1 MAKILKAKRNFNFY
15 IEDFMEYC
23 KLKGLSRKTMKSYE
37 SSLLLFS
44 KYIEE
49 EYQLSKVEEIKL
61 THAKEYVKFTKDR
74 GKYSYVSDDKT
85 VAINNP
91 SVRKDFGK
99 TVSPST
105 INNYIRNL
113 KVFFTWA
120 VDNKIIKFSP
130 MDKVQFIKVK
140 RKPKDNISDS
150 DFTTL
155 IKVLDVTKYYE
166 YRNYVVIQL
175 IMDTGMRLGETLSL
189 TIDDIDLDRRVVLI
203 PSYITKSMKERYV
216 FFSNT
221 MCGIL
226 RRWLQ
231 FKDRY
236 IDNDVLIFPTTRG
249 TKLGIPHFERNFRI
263 YKERAGLSQNVTPHS
278 LRNNFAKRCLMSG
291 MDIYTLSRILG
302 HSSVT
307 VTEKAYLDLTVTD
320 IRKNYQRFSPLE
332 NMQKR

>member
-1 MAKILKAKRNFNFY
+1 MVKILKAKRDFKFY
-15 IEDFMEYC
+15 IEDFMEHC
-23 KLKGLSRKTMKSYE
+23 NLKGLSRKTMKSYE
-37 SSLLLFS
+37 CSLLLFS
-44 KYIEE
+44 KYVEE
-49 EYQLSKVEEIKL
+49 EFQLSKVQDIKL
-61 THAKEYVKFTKDR
+61 LHVNEYVKFTTER
-74 GKYSYVSDDKT
+74 GKYSYLLDDKT
-85 VAINNP
+85 VSMNNP
-91 SVRKDFGK
+91 SIRRDFGK
-99 TVSPST
+99 AVSPAT

-120 VDNKIIKFSP
+120 VDNKIIKSSP
-130 MDKVQFIKVK
+130 MDKVKFIKTK

-150 DFTTL
+150 DFIAV
-155 IKVLDVTKYYE
+155 IKSLDITKYFE
-166 YRNYVVIQL
+166 YRDYVVIQI

-189 TIDDIDLDRRVVLI
+189 TIADIDLARRSILI
-203 PSYITKSMKERYV
+203 PADITKSKKERYV

-221 MCGIL
+221 MAGIL
-226 RRWLQ
+226 RRWIQ

-236 IDNDVLIFPTTRG
+236 IDNDILLFPTSRG
-249 TKLGIPHFERNFRI
+249 TKLGIPHFERNFRL
-263 YKERAGLSQNVTPHS
+263 YKERAGLTQNFTPHS

-332 NMQKR
+332 NIKKK

>member
-15 IEDFMEYC
+15 VEDFMEYC

-49 EYQLSKVEEIKL
+49 EYQLSKVEEVKSKH
-61 THAKEYVKFTKDR
+61 TNEYVKFTKER

-85 VAINNP
+85 ISINNP
-91 SVRKDFGK
+91 SIRKDFGK
-99 TVSPST
+99 SVSPAT

-120 VDNKIIKFSP
+120 VDNKIIKSSP
-130 MDKVQFIKVK
+130 MDKVQFVKVK
-140 RKPKDNISDS
+140 RKPKDNIADS
-150 DFTTL
+150 DFTAL
-155 IKVLDVTKYYE
+155 IKALDVTKYYE
-166 YRNYVVIQL
+166 YRDYVIIQL

-189 TIDDIDLDRRVVLI
+189 TIDDIDLDRRAVLI
-203 PSYITKSMKERYV
+203 PADITKSKKERYV

-221 MCGIL
+221 MAGIL

-236 IDNDVLIFPTTRG
+236 IDNDVLLFPTTRG

-320 IRKNYQRFSPLE
+320 IRKNYQKFSPLE